1 MTKKIEVYNLESTFP
16 GPEYTFT
23 DVTPE
28 WAVCY
33 AEAQRT
39 NRASFLFSLQQRGED
54 LSKHFNITR
63 GKRSV
68 ACGHYSALDHEAMRS

>member
-1 MTKKIEVYNLESTFP
+1 MIKKVEVYNLNSAFP
-16 GPEYTFT
+16 GPEYTFQ

-39 NRASFLFSLQQRGED
+39 NRMSQLLSAQQKGED
-54 LSKHFNITR
+54 LSKHFSIAR
-63 GKRSV
+63 GKCSV
-68 ACGHYSALDHEAMRS
+68 SCGSFSALVG

>member
-1 MTKKIEVYNLESTFP
+1 MTKKIEVHNLESSFP

-39 NRASFLFSLQQRGED
+39 NRAWIKLTDIIHSVIRHRGQ
-54 LSKHFNITR
+54 LL
-63 GKRSV
+63 RS
-68 ACGHYSALDHEAMRS
+68 CCNFER